1 MSSPETPHNKA
12 LQLTTNPL
20 RGLSAAE
27 LGRYAALIACGVW
40 FQAWYGKVGFQSL
53 GSFHKSAVR

>member
-1 MSSPETPHNKA
+1 MCPVEEIRGHWTVGSPDKRYTAGISRFNVNRKMPHNKT

-27 LGRYAALIACGVW
+27 LG
-40 FQAWYGKVGFQSL
+40 
-53 GSFHKSAVR
+53 H